1 MRIIHTGDLHI
12 GKQINEISM
21 LEDQRYI
28 LGQIVDIC
36 RKKEADV
43 IILAGDIYDRAMPN
57 ADAVEV
63 LDEFLTKIAALGI
76 KVMMISGNHDSAQRL
91 GFGGKIFEKQG
102 IHIQS
107 SQDGKM
113 RKVML
118 TDEFGPVC
126 FYLLPFVKAGVMGA
140 DTMDQAVKIMLTNNE
155 ALDLSM
161 RNVLVTHYFVANAG
175 KEPELSDSESG
186 IYVGGLDLVE
196 ASRFQEYDYVAL
208 GHIHKPQRLGESNI
222 YYAGSPLKYSFSE
235 ANQTKSVRFVEFGKK
250 GEMTVEEIP
259 LVPRR
264 EMRCIRGKISELI
277 KEEILSLA
285 NREDYIQVTL
295 TDTEETVDALSVIR
309 SVYPNTMQLCMQKS
323 GENAGSYEEALDVTN
338 KPDDVLFR
346 EFYELVTGKEL
357 SKEKE
362 KIVTEAFLQ
371 IREEL
376 A

>member
-12 GKQINEISM
+12 GKQINEFSM

-28 LGQIVDIC
+28 LEQIVDIC

-107 SQDGKM
+107 SQDGEIK
-113 RKVML
+113 KVML
-118 TDEFGPVC
+118 TDKFGPVC
-126 FYLLPFVKAGVMGA
+126 FYLLPFVKAGGVGA
-140 DTMDQAVKIMLTNNE
+140 DTMDQAVEIMLTNNE
-155 ALDLSM
+155 APDLSL

-196 ASRFQEYDYVAL
+196 ASRFRDYDYVAL

-250 GEMTVEEIP
+250 GEMKVEEIP

-264 EMRCIRGKISELI
+264 EMRCIRGKISELM

-285 NREDYIQVTL
+285 NREDYMQVTL
-295 TDTEETVDALSVIR
+295 TDTEETVDALSIIR
-309 SVYPNTMQLCMQKS
+309 SVYPNTMQLCMLKS
-323 GENAGSYEEALDVTN
+323 GENAETYEEALDVTN

-357 SKEKE
+357 SEEKE
-362 KIVTEAFLQ
+362 KIVAETFLQ

>member
-12 GKQINEISM
+12 GKQINEFSM

-28 LGQIVDIC
+28 LEQIADIC
-36 RKKEADV
+36 REKEADV

-107 SQDGKM
+107 SQDGKIK
-113 RKVML
+113 KVML
-118 TDEFGPVC
+118 TDEFGSVC
-126 FYLLPFVKAGVMGA
+126 FYLLPFVKAGIVGA
-140 DTMDQAVKIMLTNNE
+140 DTMDQAVKMMLTNNE
-155 ALDLSM
+155 SPDLSV

-196 ASRFQEYDYVAL
+196 ASRFQDYDYVAL

-250 GEMTVEEIP
+250 GEMTVEEIS

-264 EMRCIRGKISELI
+264 EMRCIRGKISELV

-285 NREDYIQVTL
+285 NREDYMQVTL

-323 GENAGSYEEALDVTN
+323 GENAEAYEEALDVTN
-338 KPDDVLFR
+338 KRDDILFR

-357 SKEKE
+357 SEEKE
-362 KIVTEAFLQ
+362 KVVKETFLQ

>member
-12 GKQINEISM
+12 GKQINEFSM

-43 IILAGDIYDRAMPN
+43 IVLAGDIYDRAMPN

-155 ALDLSM
+155 APDLSM

-235 ANQTKSVRFVEFGKK
+235 ANQTKSVQFVEFGKK
-250 GEMTVEEIP
+250 GEMKVEEIP

-357 SKEKE
+357 SEEKE